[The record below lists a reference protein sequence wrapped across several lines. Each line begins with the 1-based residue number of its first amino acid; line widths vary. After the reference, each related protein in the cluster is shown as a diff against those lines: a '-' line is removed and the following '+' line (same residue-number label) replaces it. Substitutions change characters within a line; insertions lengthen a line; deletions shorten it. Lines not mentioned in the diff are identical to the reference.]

1 MEVATP
7 RTGLVVDTHPAVCM
21 RPAVDMPAL
30 AAIPAVVVPY
40 SADRTLAQVLERIHL
55 STAQRIDPHLIGL
68 SPRGISIVL
77 AARIVA
83 RIAAQGSAFVPATSG
98 TTAGGS
104 AAAGVTR
111 IPTSEAESIL
121 TGGGI
126 PDRRMIRT
134 SSTAAARRTT

>member
-7 RTGLVVDTHPAVCM
+7 LPGATGLVVDTHPAVCM

-68 SPRGISIVL
+68 SLRGISIVL

-83 RIAAQGSAFVPATSG
+83 QGFVSVPATSE
-98 TTAGGS
+98 TTASGS
-104 AAAGVTR
+104 AAVGVTR
-111 IPTSEAESIL
+111 IPISEAESIP

-126 PDRRMIRT
+126 PDRPTIRT
-134 SSTAAARRTT
+134 SSTGVARR